1 MATEEPLAAEV
12 VDSPRPFQFG
22 LRSMMLLMAVC
33 SVQFAVMSYAGVLPG
48 IALSLLIACGMFAGV
63 FLIGILPGV
72 FAVQQ
77 VRRLDKAIVWLMVA
91 ILLLFFSTMIAG
103 GGVAI
108 WTSAA
113 RIQNEAWIERSLG
126 AGLRRE
132 TLNDNNEPR
141 WVLRVTS
148 IRAGSPADLA
158 GLRKDEVLIVETT
171 IDQFYKFLNNN
182 RGSDVELTVAV
193 CGPTQSLD
201 TVPQR
206 AVVLSVPK

>member
-1 MATEEPLAAEV
+1 MASEEPIVAEIV
-12 VDSPRPFQFG
+12 PPARPLQFG
-22 LRSMMLLMAVC
+22 LRTLLLLMAVC

-48 IALSLLIACGMFAGV
+48 IALSLLAACGMFAGV

-72 FAVQQ
+72 LGVQQ
-77 VRRLDKAIVWLMVA
+77 VRKLDKAIVWLMVA

-108 WTSAA
+108 WSTAA
-113 RIQNEAWIERSLG
+113 RIKNEAWIERSIG

-132 TLNDNNEPR
+132 TLNDKNEPR

-171 IDQFYKFLNNN
+171 IDQFYQFLANN
-182 RGSDVELTVAV
+182 RGSDVELTAAV
-193 CGPTQSLD
+193 CGATQSLD

-206 AVVLSVPK
+206 AVILSVPK